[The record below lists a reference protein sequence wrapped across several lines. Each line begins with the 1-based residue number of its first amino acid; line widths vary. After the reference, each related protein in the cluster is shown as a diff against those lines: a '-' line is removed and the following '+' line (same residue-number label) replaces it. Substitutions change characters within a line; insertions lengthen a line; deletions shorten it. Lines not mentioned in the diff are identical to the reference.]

1 MKFDNIITMNTSI
14 IVGGRRHYFNYGEDD
29 DGNLI
34 VEVDLHRMTR
44 HEAKYVINNII
55 SMYDFN
61 FTIVL
66 IHGYNNGT
74 ILKNMIQYE
83 INSKRISMKY
93 RDVYNKGETTLLIN
107 SKE

>member
-14 IVGGRRHYFNYGEDD
+14 IVGGRRHYFNF
-29 DGNLI
+29 I
-34 VEVDLHRMTR
+34 M
-44 HEAKYVINNII
+44 
-55 SMYDFN
+55 
-61 FTIVL
+61 VL

-93 RDVYNKGETTLLIN
+93 RGCRTK
-107 SKE
+107 

>member
-14 IVGGRRHYFNYGEDD
+14 IVGGRRHYFNF
-29 DGNLI
+29 I
-34 VEVDLHRMTR
+34 M
-44 HEAKYVINNII
+44 
-55 SMYDFN
+55 
-61 FTIVL
+61 VL

-93 RDVYNKGETTLLIN
+93 RDVYNKGVTTLLID
-107 SKE
+107 SRE